1 MPNLLDYVAGHSHTA
16 IRAVRCLSFA
26 VMLLALPVHADGLD
40 LPAKGQI
47 VYVPIYS
54 EVRHGNLSPSGEPNS
69 LLMSILV
76 SIRNTDS
83 AQSIRIIRA
92 PYYDTAGKLVR
103 NYVSKTVTVAPFA
116 TSEIFVELSES
127 AGGSGANFAVEWEAD
142 KPVSPPI
149 IEALHSRF
157 QAGYSVSF
165 ISRGKA
171 ISAR

>member
-1 MPNLLDYVAGHSHTA
+1 MLNLLDYVAGQSHTA
-16 IRAVRCLSFA
+16 IRGLLFI
-26 VMLLALPVHADGLD
+26 VMLFALPVYAEGLD

-54 EVRHGNLSPSGEPNS
+54 EVRHGNLSPSGQPNS

-83 AQSIRIIRA
+83 AQNIHIIRA
-92 PYYDTAGKLVR
+92 PYYNTAGKLVR
-103 NYVSKTVTVAPFA
+103 NYVSKTITVAPFA
-116 TSEIFVELSES
+116 TSEIFVELNEN
-127 AGGSGANFAVEWEAD
+127 AGGSGANFAIEWEAE

-171 ISAR
+171 ISTR